1 MWCPL
6 TVIAFSAKRAGDG
19 TWQVTDIDLP
29 RLPAWHIRIDALV
42 SDFERVSLEAT
53 VDIEE

>member
-42 SDFERVSLEAT
+42 SDFERISLEAT